1 MMISTKGRYAL
12 RLILALAQEGGG
24 KPLSIREISK
34 RQEISEKYSEQI
46 ILQLS
51 RAGLVTG
58 LRGAQGGYT
67 LSRPAEQITA
77 GEVLRAAEGSI
88 APVECAEIGCDH
100 SEGCMTYGLWRR
112 IKEAVDS
119 VVDST
124 TVADLLADP
133 GPRSR

>member
-12 RLILALAQEGGG
+12 RLILAIAQEGGG
-24 KPLSIREISK
+24 KPLSIREIAK

-67 LSRPAEQITA
+67 LSRPAGQITA

-88 APVECAEIGCDH
+88 APVECAEIGCEH

-112 IKEAVDS
+112 VKEAVDS

-124 TVADLLADP
+124 TVADLLADA
-133 GPRSR
+133 GPRGR

>member
-12 RLILALAQEGGG
+12 RLILAIAQEGGG
-24 KPLSIREISK
+24 RPLSIREIAK

-58 LRGAQGGYT
+58 QRGAQGGYT
-67 LSRPAEQITA
+67 LSRPADQITA

-88 APVECAEIGCDH
+88 APVECAEIGCEH

-112 IKEAVDS
+112 VKEAVDS

-124 TVADLLADP
+124 TVADLLADA
-133 GPRSR
+133 GPRGR